1 MGFQLVNWVFVDNV
15 RDLLSSHEL
24 DKTSPLSAPNLRLL
38 IYRLQIH
45 SLHIK
50 SKVHDYILSD
60 HPINVEIPKAVANG
74 VTYWCGCVDASRY
87 PHDSI
92 QPTASHFNSEAQNA
106 PEMNPY
112 TSLHHPN
119 SPSSMVAETFCRCQ
133 WKTEKCKHHKNKRT
147 RVREI
152 GLKNRKKE
160 SILLLALTQQQRTTV
175 GRDVASKDNENHEF
189 MGKTID
195 NPVENSSYGT
205 WDQDITSFQ

>member
-1 MGFQLVNWVFVDNV
+1 MDNV

-24 DKTSPLSAPNLRLL
+24 DKISPLSAPDLRLL
-38 IYRLQIH
+38 IDRLQIH

-60 HPINVEIPKAVANG
+60 HPINVEIREAVANG
-74 VTYWCGCVDASRY
+74 VTYWCGCIDASRY

-119 SPSSMVAETFCRCQ
+119 SPSSMAAETFCCCQ
-133 WKTEKCKHHKNKRT
+133 WKTEKSRFWQRSELHQHLKPAHCCNFAIGKNLRSSSDVFVEGVVIEDLGTGREMVKVVWWVVLLVVT
-147 RVREI
+147 RV
-152 GLKNRKKE
+152 
-160 SILLLALTQQQRTTV
+160 V
-175 GRDVASKDNENHEF
+175 
-189 MGKTID
+189 
-195 NPVENSSYGT
+195 
-205 WDQDITSFQ
+205 